1 MTDEDGPRRRSGLPN
16 WRTLAFAAAGIGT
29 VTGMLGLMALR
40 EPAPSPS
47 RFAVVAD
54 NGAGPAPASDPLMAE
69 LLRCR
74 SLPAGSNDAACQQ
87 AWEVNRRRFLGESR
101 SYVVPPAAAQSPDP
115 AAPITV
121 ER

>member
-1 MTDEDGPRRRSGLPN
+1 MTDDRAPRGRFGLPN
-16 WRTLAFAAAGIGT
+16 WRTLAVAAAGIGT
-29 VTGMLGLMALR
+29 VTGMIGLMALR
-40 EPAPSPS
+40 DPAPSPS

-54 NGAGPAPASDPLMAE
+54 SGAAPAPASDPLMAE

-74 SLPAGSNDAACQQ
+74 SLPAGSDDAECQQ

-101 SYVVPPAAAQSPDP
+101 SYVAPPTPARSPDAAAPMNL
-115 AAPITV
+115 